1 MLQLS
6 ETQSLTLIL
15 GAICAFA
22 CIALDVKRRRLPRKV
37 SVIAAIILVLELAAY
52 LAARSSGATAGN
64 VLLATV
70 VVGAASVFLLSR
82 FIKAKTAILADISA
96 NSLAAFAT
104 SALFLFLVVS
114 DSVSKSLAIGFAA
127 ALLLCIFLW
136 SEGRATMQWQRPDG
150 IASAEFL
157 ILAGAASLALQLYLT
172 HRDAAATAS
181 LIPGAII
188 ALAGFGLLALVLRI
202 YFSVREE
209 RRIISHIGQWGES
222 LQPEYS
228 PATPECPFPERWKMY
243 DTMTAEVEVLD
254 FLTTLVTTL
263 KPNLIVETGTFSGI
277 STLAFAQGLRKN
289 GFGKIIS
296 CEFDPIVYAKAKER
310 IAASG
315 LQDWIDLRNE
325 SSLEMSVEGTID
337 LLFSDSDE
345 KIREH
350 EVRKFIHQVNPHG
363 VILMHDASSHYGI
376 VRKGAL
382 TLEKEGIIS
391 PVLLPTPRGL
401 VFAQKARLSRST
413 S

>member
-1 MLQLS
+1 MPELTA
-6 ETQSLTLIL
+6 TQILTLL
-15 GAICAFA
+15 VGALCAFV
-22 CIALDVKRRRLPRKV
+22 CIALDVKRRRLPRRV
-37 SVIAAIILVLELAAY
+37 SVIAATILVLELAAC
-52 LAARSSGATAGN
+52 LVALSAGAAAGN
-64 VLLATV
+64 ALLATV
-70 VVGAASVFLLSR
+70 IVGAACVFLLPR
-82 FIKAKTAILADISA
+82 VIMAKTAILADISA
-96 NSLAAFAT
+96 NALAAFAAT
-104 SALFLFLVVS
+104 ALFLFLIVS
-114 DSVSKSLAIGFAA
+114 ASVSKPLATGFAF
-127 ALLLCIFLW
+127 ALLVCMFLW

-157 ILAGAASLALQLYLT
+157 ILAGAASLAFQLFLM
-172 HRDAAATAS
+172 HHGAVASAS

-188 ALAGFGLLALVLRI
+188 ALAGFGILAIVLRS
-202 YFSVREE
+202 YFGVREE
-209 RRIISHIGQWGES
+209 RRIISHIGEWGES

-254 FLTTLVTTL
+254 FLTSLVTTL

-277 STLAFAQGLRKN
+277 STLAFAEGLRKN

-296 CEFDPIVYAKAKER
+296 CEFDPVVYAKAKER

-315 LQDWIDLRNE
+315 LQDWIELRNE
-325 SSLEMSVEGTID
+325 SSLDMSVEGTID

-382 TLEKEGIIS
+382 ALEQEGIIS
-391 PVLLPTPRGL
+391 LVLLPTPRGL
-401 VFAQKARLSRST
+401 VFAQKARLTRNA
-413 S
+413 